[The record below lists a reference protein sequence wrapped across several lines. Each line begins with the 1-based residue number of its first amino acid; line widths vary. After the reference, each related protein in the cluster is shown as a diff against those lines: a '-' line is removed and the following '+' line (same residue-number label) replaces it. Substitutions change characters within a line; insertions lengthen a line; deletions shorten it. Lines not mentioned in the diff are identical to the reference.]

1 MAQIFKK
8 QQKVKF
14 QHCDAAGIVFY
25 PRFLEMLNELVE
37 DWFEEE
43 LGFPFKELHH
53 GEGVPTADL
62 KVAFSSPARMGDTF
76 EKSMYV
82 SKLGDSSLTYQFK
95 FAFQD
100 RIILRGECVLVH
112 VILSDE
118 KLKAMPWAHQVRMN
132 IERFHHPDGIKDE
145 I

>member
-1 MAQIFKK
+1 MGQVFSKT
-8 QQKVKF
+8 QKVKF

-62 KVAFSSPARMGDTF
+62 KVAFVSPARMGDVF
-76 EKSMYV
+76 EKTLTV
-82 SKLGDSSLTYQFK
+82 IKLGNSSLTYQFK
-95 FAFQD
+95 FVFPD
-100 RIILRGECVLVH
+100 RIVLQGECTLVH
-112 VILSDE
+112 VGLSDE
-118 KLKAMPWAHQVRMN
+118 RLRSQAWSNSVREN
-132 IERFHHPDGIKDE
+132 IERFLS
-145 I
+145 

>member
-1 MAQIFKK
+1 M
-8 QQKVKF
+8 KF

-62 KVAFSSPARMGDTF
+62 KVAFVSPARLGDVF
-76 EKSMYV
+76 EKTLTV
-82 SKLGDSSLTYQFK
+82 IKLGNSSLTYRFK
-95 FAFQD
+95 FAHED
-100 RIILRGECVLVH
+100 RIVLQGECTLVH
-112 VILSDE
+112 VGLSDD
-118 KLKAMPWAHQVRMN
+118 KLKSQPWAASVREN
-132 IERFHHPDGIKDE
+132 IERFVE
-145 I
+145 